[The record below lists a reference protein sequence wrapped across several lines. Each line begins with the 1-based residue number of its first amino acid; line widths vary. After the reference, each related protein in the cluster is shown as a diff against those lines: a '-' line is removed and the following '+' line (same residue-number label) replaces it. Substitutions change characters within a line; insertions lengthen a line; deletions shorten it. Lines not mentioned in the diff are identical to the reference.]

1 MTTTLNQEDKKKEE
15 NENVIRMVIP
25 PNASEGDVLTFS
37 YNNKSYDIS
46 IPPDS
51 VPGDV
56 LQLTLTQMME
66 QQQPQP
72 QDEDEEEEEDVF
84 ELKLGDTTLYFG
96 TKMDTTTDAVAVV
109 TEEEEDDGTNAM
121 CWPAGIHF
129 SKYLYTH
136 AHTHLQSR
144 FFSTEKKKNKK
155 IKVIELGSGQGIA
168 ALGFLTGLK
177 NASASSSLSGD
188 DDDDD
193 DIRSTTVVEMVM
205 TDVPNAIPLLQ
216 HNWNY
221 NKPTIITSS
230 FSSGT
235 YHIQVNIQSLLWG
248 GSGGGGT
255 TKNDKE
261 ARSDD
266 DDEGKKANVIIGSDL
281 LYNSS
286 SSSQQQVL
294 HDLASTMHHYLLLPS
309 SSSSTKSEDTTKYY
323 EQEVFILLA
332 VRWRK
337 PNQERYFFERMEDLG
352 YDFTLLDDDD
362 DDDDDDNSSSA
373 SNATTLPCKLSWK
386 EYGNSN
392 SDASNQYFTDT
403 FVSIQNYPKSDN
415 NTTIITTS
423 SKKNKIALK
432 DITEEHVQYMND
444 EEYNEFERMHTQIY
458 MGQRR
463 LRRTKNENV
472 KKEEDALPETKKRK
486 MELTSSSSLL
496 DALS

>member
-1 MTTTLNQEDKKKEE
+1 MEYKNDDNTQSRRQKKEE

-72 QDEDEEEEEDVF
+72 QDEDEDVF

-144 FFSTEKKKNKK
+144 FFSTEKKKKKK

-177 NASASSSLSGD
+177 NASASSSSLS
-188 DDDDD
+188 DDDD

-221 NKPTIITSS
+221 NKPKIITSS
-230 FSSGT
+230 ISSGT

-248 GSGGGGT
+248 

-261 ARSDD
+261 ASDV
-266 DDEGKKANVIIGSDL
+266 EEKANVIIGSDL
-281 LYNSS
+281 LYNS

-294 HDLASTMHHYLLLPS
+294 HDLASTMHHYLLLPSS

-352 YDFTLLDDDD
+352 YDFTLLDDD
-362 DDDDDDNSSSA
+362 SSSSSN

-415 NTTIITTS
+415 NTTTTTTS

-463 LRRTKNENV
+463 RLLRRTKNENV
-472 KKEEDALPETKKRK
+472 EKEEDALPEMKKRK
-486 MELTSSSSLL
+486 MELNSSSSSSLL